1 MGSSSAPPSPSI
13 HAFGRDVLIT
23 LLKEHS
29 TGPPSSCLLAASK
42 RTQRHIQEHSSGPS
56 KPEVDPWL
64 SSDPWSAFNQ
74 AKVSLPTPKPSTK
87 RLDDMAQ
94 KLQTSIRDEVLKE
107 VKNLP
112 AAASSS
118 SSTAVDQRFLK
129 IEAGLQEVR
138 SQGEQFQK
146 CFSQA
151 NQRMAQQEQ
160 ATTALKGALE
170 GQQQELGTL
179 RTEVQQTGVQVGTQ
193 LASLRNDLGNHLDD
207 KIDTAMQRF
216 EALLSK
222 RQRIED

>member
-1 MGSSSAPPSPSI
+1 
-13 HAFGRDVLIT
+13 
-23 LLKEHS
+23 
-29 TGPPSSCLLAASK
+29 
-42 RTQRHIQEHSSGPS
+42 
-56 KPEVDPWL
+56 
-64 SSDPWSAFNQ
+64 
-74 AKVSLPTPKPSTK
+74 
-87 RLDDMAQ
+87 MAQ